1 MEKQTPLQNPADALG
16 AFKFDDI
23 NPSNIPML
31 LEMIGAPPH
40 LASQR
45 GNSQSHTI
53 REKQRIANRL
63 SGFNPRDNVAWREIS
78 SRWGNIKQKELLS
91 IAQVIANEAKIK
103 LDRDARRRK
112 SVLMK
117 WFCEHWN
124 VVQGYLEAI
133 VLDEAENTN

>member
-1 MEKQTPLQNPADALG
+1 MEKQNAPQNPADAL
-16 AFKFDDI
+16 ASFKFDEI
-23 NPSNIPML
+23 NPANIPML
-31 LEMIGAPPH
+31 LEMIGAQPH
-40 LASQR
+40 LATQLA
-45 GNSQSHTI
+45 NSQSDAV

-78 SRWGNIKQKELLS
+78 NRWGNIKQKELLS
-91 IAQVIANEAKIK
+91 IAQVIATEAKIK

-117 WFCEHWN
+117 WFCEHWD